1 MQREAVKEFRGR
13 VAVVTGA
20 AGVVGRALARQ
31 CAIRG
36 MKVVVADVEREALAV
51 IGTEL
56 RARGASALAV
66 LTDVSRVEEIERLA
80 DKTFSKFE
88 DVHLL
93 LNAAGVGL
101 VGPTVWETTP
111 TDWERMLGVN
121 LLGVAHVA
129 RVFLPLMLD
138 RKTEG
143 HVVNTA
149 CAFGLVST
157 PGTAA
162 HAASRAGVLT
172 LSETLHHELAIRKS
186 AIKVSVVCPGQLPRT
201 TEPVVAAEGL
211 AERVFAAIREQR
223 FYVFPQPW
231 VQKEL
236 LSRVRCMVEGRNPW
250 RGSSYAGSD

>member
-1 MQREAVKEFRGR
+1 M
-13 VAVVTGA
+13 VTGA

-51 IGTEL
+51 VGTEL

-66 LTDVSRVEEIERLA
+66 LTDVSRPEEIEQLA
-80 DKTFSKFE
+80 DKTMSKYE
-88 DVHLL
+88 GAHLL
-93 LNAAGVGL
+93 FNAAGVGL

-111 TDWERMLGVN
+111 TDWHRMLGVN
-121 LLGVAHVA
+121 LLGVAHAV
-129 RVFLPLMLD
+129 RVFVPLMLD
-138 RKTEG
+138 RQTEG

-162 HAASRAGVLT
+162 HAASRAGILA
-172 LSETLHHELAIRKS
+172 LSEALHHELAIRRS
-186 AIKVSVVCPGQLPRT
+186 ALKVSVVCPGQLPRAA
-201 TEPVVAAEGL
+201 EPVVAAEEL
-211 AERVFAAIREQR
+211 AEQVFAAIREQR

-231 VQKEL
+231 VKEQL
-236 LSRVRCMVEGRNPW
+236 LNRVRCMVEGRNPW
-250 RGSSYAGSD
+250 RGSSYAESD